1 MINSILTVAVMVVL
15 PVFVF
20 SQKNA
25 QKHPS
30 EINQSSNTRNNISKL
45 PNWAGMHNYD
55 AKAHAYF
62 PDYYTYYDP
71 KRGGYIFWKDGKYT
85 FTPSM
90 PPFLEKVDM
99 SKTRIKILKGL
110 SLDMQPEQNYPHYMK
125 MYPAQENR
133 NNLVPVPVPG
143 TPGN

>member
-1 MINSILTVAVMVVL
+1 MKNSILTVAFLIVTPLCVWGQNNNL
-15 PVFVF
+15 KQ
-20 SQKNA
+20 SDKTNKTDKAIKN
-25 QKHPS
+25 
-30 EINQSSNTRNNISKL
+30 TKL
-45 PNWAGMHNYD
+45 PNWAGMINYD
-55 AKAHAYF
+55 ASAHAYF

-125 MYPAQENR
+125 MYPAEENR
-133 NNLVPVPVPG
+133 NNSVPVPVPG

>member
-1 MINSILTVAVMVVL
+1 MKNSIIAIV
-15 PVFVF
+15 VFVVF
-20 SQKNA
+20 PLCVFGQKNNL
-25 QKHPS
+25 KETS
-30 EINQSSNTRNNISKL
+30 GINKTAKANSSTKL
-45 PNWAGMHNYD
+45 PNWAGMLHYD

-62 PDYYTYYDP
+62 PDFYTYYDP

-110 SLDMQPEQNYPHYMK
+110 NLDMQPEQNYPHYMK
-125 MYPAQENR
+125 MYPAEENR
-133 NNLVPVPVPG
+133 NNSVPVPVPG